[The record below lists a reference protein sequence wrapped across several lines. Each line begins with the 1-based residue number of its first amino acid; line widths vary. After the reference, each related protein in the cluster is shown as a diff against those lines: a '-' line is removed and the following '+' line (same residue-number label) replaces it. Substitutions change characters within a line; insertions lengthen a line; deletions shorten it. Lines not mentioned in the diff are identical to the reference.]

1 MGQFLTLMSPSVK
14 AHTKAG
20 QSKQQAVYGRS
31 DSLIYTVGHRQV
43 TFLCI
48 IDVTSLL
55 AGNSLH
61 VFQYLP
67 VKLKAVTTCLYTKK
81 LFTKESSAKSKKGK
95 LPVAQKPR

>member
-1 MGQFLTLMSPSVK
+1 MGQFLTLMSPSAK

-20 QSKQQAVYGRS
+20 QSKQQAVYGSS

-61 VFQYLP
+61 IFQYLP
-67 VKLKAVTTCLYTKK
+67 VKLKIVTIYLDIHKSYSRKNHQHK
-81 LFTKESSAKSKKGK
+81 LRKGK
-95 LPVAQKPR
+95 LPVAS